1 MRRHL
6 SWLHSYFPSFNPRTP
21 AGCDPLS
28 IRQAPQ
34 PGKFQSTHPCGVRP
48 DHAGLSYAHQ
58 GVSIHAPLRGAT
70 GSQIGLLSLHGCFNP
85 RTPAGCDYWS
95 WSSQTTSGVSI
106 HAPLRGAT
114 DARVILNGDLLQ
126 FQSTHPCGVRLTED
140 LIDELI
146 PLFQSTHPCG
156 VRLRVVSVEV
166 DPHMFQSTHPCG
178 VRRGPWCSRRQYS
191 LVSIHAPLRGATL
204 LSRYAW

>member
-1 MRRHL
+1 MVRPSKSLSFLLLIAVSIHAPLAGATLFFDMRIL
-6 SWLHSYFPSFNPRTP
+6 VFCVFNPRTP
-21 AGCDPLS
+21 GGATTPIVVTFLFPKFQSTHPCGCDPLS

-34 PGKFQSTHPCGVRP
+34 PGKFQSTHPCGCDRSCGTILCP
-48 DHAGLSYAHQ
+48 SR
-58 GVSIHAPLRGAT
+58 SFNPRTLRGAT

-126 FQSTHPCGVRLTED
+126 F
-140 LIDELI
+140 
-146 PLFQSTHPCG
+146 
-156 VRLRVVSVEV
+156 
-166 DPHMFQSTHPCG
+166 
-178 VRRGPWCSRRQYS
+178 
-191 LVSIHAPLRGATL
+191 
-204 LSRYAW
+204 